1 MKVKDQPTPP
11 LSRLLPLR
19 LAQTALVC
27 LLLQT
32 LWVVW
37 TYHSNPDELHEDAV
51 ERVLDTALHALER
64 HGDLSLVPSGDVG
77 YARISL
83 ALLDRQGAL
92 LLARGDARPDSAIL
106 TAGTREA
113 FLESGLE
120 TAPVWQGLRRV
131 LIAGEP
137 RLLWTRIDFKAGKYP
152 LPILLAETLEDM
164 AYPLAPAM
172 LMLLLANI
180 LATRWSLRGLTR
192 VAAAAQEIGGRT
204 IDGTRLD
211 GNGLPREVRQLV
223 DAVNGGLE
231 RLDRALERQRAFN
244 ADAAH
249 ELRTPLAT
257 LSLELERVPDPL
269 GENLRRDVQC
279 LARRVEQLLDM
290 ARLGALEIGPADRVA
305 PDELAAHLVG
315 RCAPL
320 AIRAGRQLEFST
332 EGRPLSLR
340 GNEAA
345 VEGALLNLID
355 NALKATPPGGR
366 VTVIAGP
373 GACLQVAD
381 HGPGI
386 PAAMVERMFDRHWQ
400 ADRSKRTGVGLGLA
414 IVAQT
419 MAAHGG
425 NVSVTSRGD
434 GQKGAVIRLH
444 FQPADNGD
452 DVP

>member
-1 MKVKDQPTPP
+1 MNPKNRASPP

-19 LAQTALVC
+19 LAQTALIC

-64 HGDLSLVPSGDVG
+64 QGDLSIVPSGDVG

-83 ALLDRQGAL
+83 ALLDGQGSL
-92 LLARGDARPDSAIL
+92 LHVSGDARPDRTIL
-106 TAGTREA
+106 AAGTREA

-120 TAPVWQGLRRV
+120 AAPIWQGLRRV
-131 LIAGEP
+131 LIRGET
-137 RLLWTRIDFKAGKYP
+137 RLLWTRIDFKAGTYP

-180 LATRWSLRGLTR
+180 LATRWSLQGLIR
-192 VAAAAQEIGGRT
+192 VAAAAQKIGGRAS
-204 IDGTRLD
+204 DGLRLD
-211 GNGLPREVRQLV
+211 GAGLPLEVRQLV
-223 DAVNGGLE
+223 DAVNGGLQ
-231 RLDRALERQRAFN
+231 RLDRALERHRAFN

-257 LSLELERVPDPL
+257 LSLELERVPGPL
-269 GENLRRDVQC
+269 GENLRQDVQC
-279 LARRVEQLLDM
+279 LARRVDQLLDM
-290 ARLGALEIGPADRVA
+290 ARLGVLDIGPTDRVA

-320 AIRAGRQLEFST
+320 AIKAGKKLEFSLLGKPT
-332 EGRPLSLR
+332 LLH
-340 GNEAA
+340 GNAAA

-355 NALKATPPGGR
+355 NALKATPAGGT
-366 VTVIAGP
+366 VTVTAGP

-381 HGPGI
+381 EGPGI
-386 PAAMVERMFDRHWQ
+386 PPGIAERIFDRHWQ
-400 ADRSKRTGVGLGLA
+400 ADSDRRNGVGLGLA

-419 MAAHGG
+419 MAAHRG
-425 NVSVTSRGD
+425 NVLVTNRDD
-434 GQKGAVIRLH
+434 GQRGAVIRLN
-444 FQPADNGD
+444 FQPTVTDEGI
-452 DVP
+452 P